1 MEDLRKRV
9 VDGLKRYRD
18 AGWTGLNEV
27 YLPIVRDALTLLD
40 MPVKTEKKRFV
51 ICGEDEYGVT
61 DFTMFCGACGTW
73 LQRVYPRP
81 KYCPQCGRKV
91 EWDD

>member
-40 MPVKTEKKRFV
+40 VPVKTEKKRFV
-51 ICGEDEYGVT
+51 
-61 DFTMFCGACGTW
+61 
-73 LQRVYPRP
+73 
-81 KYCPQCGRKV
+81 
-91 EWDD
+91 